1 HPRRGASAR
10 PLLAAQDHPACAR
23 PARGR
28 GDSAERARR
37 RRRRQ
42 SAGVG
47 KARHGRGLVRRPGHG
62 RAARARGRARA
73 GRRVVRRIHG
83 GGPAGCGDDVGRCRP
98 AAFGLSLRDRISDR
112 RHRAPRR
119 AVVVPA
125 LAGARWRAAGARA
138 RRCPVRRAHAMSAAY
153 AGDIRSREAWAAE
166 GHLAEL
172 TSVRFFAAAAVLLGH
187 FQDMLGMPDTVA
199 ALVGGGQYV
208 SLFFALSGFILTYR
222 YWDTFSGGVERGAL
236 RRFLVARFARIYPS
250 YVLALVALTIVYAVE
265 SHDHPGSIL
274 YPGNLVVSW
283 LVNLF
288 ALQTFAR
295 SVPTQQY
302 WNSPSWSV
310 STELCFYLMFPLL
323 VLWIARH
330 CRTRAALLGLLAA
343 SIALSAA
350 LYAATLVLVFDHGWQ
365 RELWLDLVATRNVFW
380 RTHQFVIGVVG
391 ARLLYGGHLPWL
403 SRPAARNA
411 LLVASLALVTAMNLA
426 PWPADDH
433 AIMILRPYRLEIAYL
448 FPFAG
453 II

>member
-1 HPRRGASAR
+1 
-10 PLLAAQDHPACAR
+10 
-23 PARGR
+23 
-28 GDSAERARR
+28 
-37 RRRRQ
+37 
-42 SAGVG
+42 
-47 KARHGRGLVRRPGHG
+47 
-62 RAARARGRARA
+62 
-73 GRRVVRRIHG
+73 
-83 GGPAGCGDDVGRCRP
+83 
-98 AAFGLSLRDRISDR
+98 
-112 RHRAPRR
+112 
-119 AVVVPA
+119 
-125 LAGARWRAAGARA
+125 
-138 RRCPVRRAHAMSAAY
+138 MSAAY

-343 SIALSAA
+343 SVALSAA

-453 II
+453 IIVALAAGRTFLSRIMEAPLLVLLGHASYALYIFHWIPWVIILHTPEGLDPNPLWVAFAILATAIFSVVCYLCYEKPVRRFLRRKLDP